1 LSLGGRVVL
10 TLLQTKQIRIHIH
23 KQNNRK
29 NTVQTMQN
37 TVNTSTHITKTPTH
51 YKPHTYTHPH
61 ITKQVT
67 TAQVQTNTVQDTPS
81 TIKYT
86 QHKSP

>member
-1 LSLGGRVVL
+1 
-10 TLLQTKQIRIHIH
+10 
-23 KQNNRK
+23 
-29 NTVQTMQN
+29 MQN